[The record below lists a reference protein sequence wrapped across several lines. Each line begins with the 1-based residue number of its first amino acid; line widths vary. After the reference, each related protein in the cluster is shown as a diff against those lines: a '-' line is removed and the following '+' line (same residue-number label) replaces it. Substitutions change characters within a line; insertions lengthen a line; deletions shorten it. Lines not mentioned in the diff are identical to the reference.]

1 MSADLI
7 RKILVAVFL
16 SACAFHGYADSIAVP
31 LRWRIG
37 PSVSAGYVPPS
48 NTFLDNAGIH
58 STLAGGVRAGFSL
71 GDGAAVYQGIGLDVH
86 TFFAGYDLGTP
97 VSAFVYQGAPITHM
111 GTRLWLGYEWR
122 FGAAFGWHHYDRETA
137 PDNSAIGT
145 PVTAMMS
152 LGLKLHYSLTPR
164 WLLSAGIS
172 GAHFSNGNTSHPN
185 AGVNTIGAEIGMSWL
200 LNPESRPRALPSVL
214 VPGNSTDSPWLCDI
228 VAYGAWRKRVVR
240 LDGEPYLCPGKFG
253 VAGIQIAPMRRFGPM
268 FATGISLDMQ
278 YDESA
283 GLPPYWVYGTTGDDM
298 KFYRPPFGRQL
309 SIGLSA
315 HAELTMPIFAINV
328 GMGYDMLSPC
338 GNKRFY
344 QSLTLKTFVTRHL
357 FINTGYR
364 LGAFKDPQ
372 NLMLG
377 VGVRLGD

>member
-1 MSADLI
+1 
-7 RKILVAVFL
+7 
-16 SACAFHGYADSIAVP
+16 
-31 LRWRIG
+31 
-37 PSVSAGYVPPS
+37 
-48 NTFLDNAGIH
+48 
-58 STLAGGVRAGFSL
+58 
-71 GDGAAVYQGIGLDVH
+71 
-86 TFFAGYDLGTP
+86 
-97 VSAFVYQGAPITHM
+97 
-111 GTRLWLGYEWR
+111 
-122 FGAAFGWHHYDRETA
+122 
-137 PDNSAIGT
+137 
-145 PVTAMMS
+145 
-152 LGLKLHYSLTPR
+152 
-164 WLLSAGIS
+164 
-172 GAHFSNGNTSHPN
+172 
-185 AGVNTIGAEIGMSWL
+185 MSWL
-200 LNPESRPRALPSVL
+200 LNPESKPRALPSVL
-214 VPGNSTDSPWLCDI
+214 APGNSTASPWLCDI

-283 GLPPYWVYGTTGDDM
+283 GLPPYWVSGTTGDDM

-328 GMGYDMLSPC
+328 GMGYDMLSPR